1 MTDLTEIFIT
11 DNGISQNVDGVL
23 TEFGMYSNRPF
34 NDNRGTSYTLTSIM
48 DTRIA
53 ELEAELKIQD
63 DANEILTRRNGELE
77 DENRKLKLAAKIYKH
92 SLEETKAEVDRL
104 RVELLEALEK
114 IHGDK
119 P

>member
-53 ELEAELKIQD
+53 ELEAEV
-63 DANEILTRRNGELE
+63 E
-77 DENRKLKLAAKIYKH
+77 
-92 SLEETKAEVDRL
+92 RL
-104 RVELLEALEK
+104 RNLYKPMQFLMSQIDLALTKGES
-114 IHGDK
+114 DD
-119 P
+119 

>member
-53 ELEAELKIQD
+53 ELEAEVERLR
-63 DANEILTRRNGELE
+63 AEVRRLTFKYIKTGTE
-77 DENRKLKLAAKIYKH
+77 KLA
-92 SLEETKAEVDRL
+92 LN
-104 RVELLEALEK
+104 
-114 IHGDK
+114 GDSHDA
-119 P
+119 